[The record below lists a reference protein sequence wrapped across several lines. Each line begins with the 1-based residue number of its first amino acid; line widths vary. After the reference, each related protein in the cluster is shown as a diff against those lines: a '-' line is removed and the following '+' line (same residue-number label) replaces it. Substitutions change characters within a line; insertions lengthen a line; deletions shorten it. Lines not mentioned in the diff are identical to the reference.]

1 MTKSDSC
8 HTRNAGCIKELL
20 TSLLIWCGRKDDM
33 IIKNGVN
40 IYPVEIE
47 KHLLLMA
54 EIEEVLVTK
63 EKHPVKG
70 EIIIA
75 FVKFFSGVSVSVEE
89 INTRL
94 RQVMASIKVPD
105 RIEIVSEFGYT
116 PTGKRIKPVL
126 N

>member
-1 MTKSDSC
+1 MF
-8 HTRNAGCIKELL
+8 
-20 TSLLIWCGRKDDM
+20 
-33 IIKNGVN
+33 
-40 IYPVEIE
+40 
-47 KHLLLMA
+47 
-54 EIEEVLVTK
+54 VTK
-63 EKHPVKG
+63 EKDPVKG